1 MKYLKQYYRNL
12 FLKLKDRL
20 NEASLIQD
28 RIDERKRE
36 NKMKYKIQFYG
47 HH

>member
-1 MKYLKQYYRNL
+1 MKCLKQYWLNL
-12 FLKLKDRL
+12 FLKLKDHL
-20 NEASLIQD
+20 NKASLIQD

-36 NKMKYKIQFYG
+36 DEMKYKIQFYG

>member
-1 MKYLKQYYRNL
+1 MKYLKQYCHNL

-20 NEASLIQD
+20 NQASLIQD

-36 NKMKYKIQFYG
+36 DEMKYKIQFFG
-47 HH
+47 HY

>member
-1 MKYLKQYYRNL
+1 MKYLKQFCLNL

-36 NKMKYKIQFYG
+36 YEMKYKIHFYG